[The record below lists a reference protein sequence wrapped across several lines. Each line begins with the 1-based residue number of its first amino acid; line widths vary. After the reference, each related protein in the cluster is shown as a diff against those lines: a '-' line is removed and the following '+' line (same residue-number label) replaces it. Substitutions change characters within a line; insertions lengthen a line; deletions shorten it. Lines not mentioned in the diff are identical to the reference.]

1 VTISTRNLVA
11 LAYSAVEKYVQIL
24 SIKDIQLNM
33 HKTMMFYEYTYGC
46 KQQYSTQFSGID
58 DHCDMAM
65 ALTKCA
71 FDADPEVGTM
81 C

>member
-1 VTISTRNLVA
+1 
-11 LAYSAVEKYVQIL
+11 
-24 SIKDIQLNM
+24 
-33 HKTMMFYEYTYGC
+33 MFYVHTHGC
-46 KQQYSTQFSGID
+46 KQQYSTNFSGID
-58 DHCDMAM
+58 DQCDMAL